1 MKVLFLAATPSDK
14 PIPNFSQVTNEIRQQ
29 FSEVIAQPRLEGK
42 TERLQI
48 HFKSLDAQRW
58 DNIIATIRGE
68 NPHILQLCGHADQD
82 GIFFQDREGKSYH
95 VMKENIADLFE
106 LLVEDNS
113 NLRCVLLSG
122 CWTEDTAKIV
132 AQHVDCV
139 IGMKQPITDRD
150 VKNFC
155 VQGRSVQL
163 RK

>member
-29 FSEVIAQPRLEGK
+29 FSDVIANARLEGK
-42 TERLQI
+42 EERVQI
-48 HFKSLDAQRW
+48 NFKPRDAQRW
-58 DNIIATIRGE
+58 DNIIATIRSE

-95 VMKENIADLFE
+95 VMKEDIAELFE
-106 LLVEDNS
+106 LLVDNS

-132 AQHVDCV
+132 VQHVDCV